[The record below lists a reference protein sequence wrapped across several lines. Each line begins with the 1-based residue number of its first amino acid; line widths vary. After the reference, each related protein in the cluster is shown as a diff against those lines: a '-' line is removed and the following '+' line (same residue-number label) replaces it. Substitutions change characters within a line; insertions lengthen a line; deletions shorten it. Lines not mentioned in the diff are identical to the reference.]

1 MRVVIEQSEF
11 QRLSPETQREIIERL
26 AGSSVRVAKHAR
38 SSEGLHWRRPVDLTE
53 DMAARLVHGLSDPHR
68 RRLELFARKGGRVRQ
83 QELLSVTGD
92 NDVRALSHF
101 QAVLTRRLRRFF
113 DDPDK
118 RIHLI
123 GWDFDDE
130 TWDQDHKNLIDGT
143 YYVTNRTARALQ
155 AHFGV
160 AG

>member
-11 QRLSPETQREIIERL
+11 RRLSPEAQQEIIERL
-26 AGSSVRVAKHAR
+26 AGTAVQVAKHAGPDV
-38 SSEGLHWRRPVDLTE
+38 GLHWRQPVDLTE
-53 DMAARLVHGLSDPHR
+53 DMVARLLHGLSDPHR
-68 RRLELFARKGGRVRQ
+68 RRLELFAGKGGRVRQ

-92 NDVRALSHF
+92 TDVRALSHF
-101 QAVLTRRLRRFF
+101 QAVLTRRLRRFL

-123 GWDFDDE
+123 GWDFEDE
-130 TWDQDHKNLIDGT
+130 TWDQDHKTLIDGT
-143 YYVTNRTARALQ
+143 YYVTDRTARALQ

-160 AG
+160 AA